1 MSEIALDI
9 KNLSKQYRLGLVG
22 VRTLSDDLKRF
33 YYKIRGKEDPFR
45 LVGDENDRTSVGGD
59 YVWALRDINLSISK
73 GEVVGIIGRNGAGKS
88 TLLKILSQVTG
99 PTEGSIKVKG
109 RISSL
114 LEVGTGF
121 HPELTGKENVYLNGA
136 ILGMDRKEIAA
147 KFDAIVDFA
156 GIRKYIDTPTK
167 RYSSGMK
174 VRLGFAVAAFLEPDI
189 MIVDEVLAVGDAE
202 FQRKAIAKMREI
214 SKQKDRTVLFVS
226 HNMNSIRNLCSRG
239 VLLEMGQ
246 VKLDGDV
253 DTIVSHYL
261 SANSTS
267 EDRSQIQR
275 TGIGQIKITGMK
287 ILDDQEREIDQLIS
301 GDKISLQFAFENN
314 DPTIN
319 SSEFIFSLQI
329 RDEFGSPIAS
339 YISDEMKISFQGEKI
354 PPTGIIV
361 VDIPSLMLR
370 GGKYI
375 VKTRINLKETGFK
388 HMQDEINNLGD
399 LIVLPGD
406 HWDVGK
412 DNRTGHQA
420 LLEGSISIKEN
431 ADSN

>member
-406 HWDVGK
+406 HWYVGK